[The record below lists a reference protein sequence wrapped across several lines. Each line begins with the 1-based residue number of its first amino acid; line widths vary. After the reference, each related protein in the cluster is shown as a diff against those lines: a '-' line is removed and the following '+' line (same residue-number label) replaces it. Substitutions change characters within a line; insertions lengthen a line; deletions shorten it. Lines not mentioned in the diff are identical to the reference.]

1 MWYFVENLG
10 AVLIGSSG
18 VENRSGSHHYVC
30 YNEVLGISETTEIMK
45 RCRISI
51 GPRGRDT

>member
-30 YNEVLGISETTEIMK
+30 YNEVLGISETTY
-45 RCRISI
+45 
-51 GPRGRDT
+51 RDYEEVQDINRT